1 MRKMKVTAKRL
12 PNEPILIIK
21 LYKDYVVG
29 RDTAEMLSTVNGQ
42 IGADESGLY
51 SIYDLTE
58 MKMTFGDLVMAL
70 SNQAQKA
77 PGAMAD
83 PRVTTVI
90 VGSSELVKFGAQAF
104 QQEQYGNL
112 KFPLY
117 ESVDEALKYAREQ
130 LAKR

>member
-1 MRKMKVTAKRL
+1 MSKKVSAEHL

-21 LYKDYVVG
+21 LYKEYVVG
-29 RDTAEMLSTVNGQ
+29 RDTAEMLSTVNSQ
-42 IGADESGLY
+42 IGENESGLY

-58 MKMTFGDLVMAL
+58 MKMSFGDLVMAL

-90 VGSSELVKFGAQAF
+90 VGSSELVKFGVEAF
-104 QQEQYGNL
+104 KQEQYGNL
-112 KFPLY
+112 KFPLF
-117 ESVDEALKYAREQ
+117 ESVEEALSYAREQ
-130 LAKR
+130 L

>member
-1 MRKMKVTAKRL
+1 MSKLKVTAQHL

-21 LYKDYVVG
+21 LYRDYVVG
-29 RDTAEMLSTVNGQ
+29 KDTAEMLSTVNEQ
-42 IGADESGLY
+42 IGENESGLY

-58 MKMTFGDLVMAL
+58 MKMSFGDLVMAM

-90 VGSSELVKFGAQAF
+90 VGSSEMVKLGVQAF

-112 KFPLY
+112 RFPLY
-117 ESVDEALKYAREQ
+117 ESVEEALKYAREQ